1 MTVEAEPIF
10 TLNVFRDNA
19 QYDPSQTAAVV
30 RPPNQEGLNVP
41 INITLGNSWFEGYQ
55 TLPAKW
61 VLDVPLQHFTVEQ
74 SVQFAQVG
82 LQYITPANLQSIEIG
97 NEPDLYGIPYQDY
110 VDKFKEY
117 AVAISGNI
125 TSLPA
130 SIYQGLTISSGAPL
144 PPWDVP
150 TLFDAGIDT
159 DPSDLTSVSYHY
171 YQTFKNNNISTT
183 LLNHTDTVSHL
194 SVFKPSITYLQSNPN
209 TSTIPFVLGEIGS
222 ALNGVENGNQVN
234 DFDLE
239 GVLGSAI
246 WTVDFLL
253 YAASIGVSRV
263 SMQQITGGG
272 YDGWQPVEYNTT
284 LYGLEQP
291 ATLPPYYGYLFVA
304 DFIGPDP
311 DSNLKIYNV
320 DLNSE
325 RASAYAGY
333 EGGNLTKIAL
343 VNTEYWLSDWGIPRP
358 TQTFTIAVPEGVTSV
373 AVDKL
378 LGPDGAGS
386 KRNITWAG
394 DSYGFESGG
403 KPVHAADSSETF
415 PVNEGLVRVEVPAV
429 EAWLLKL

>member
-1 MTVEAEPIF
+1 M
-10 TLNVFRDNA
+10 
-19 QYDPSQTAAVV
+19 
-30 RPPNQEGLNVP
+30 
-41 INITLGNSWFEGYQ
+41 
-55 TLPAKW
+55 
-61 VLDVPLQHFTVEQ
+61 
-74 SVQFAQVG
+74 
-82 LQYITPANLQSIEIG
+82 
-97 NEPDLYGIPYQDY
+97 
-110 VDKFKEY
+110 
-117 AVAISGNI
+117 
-125 TSLPA
+125 
-130 SIYQGLTISSGAPL
+130 IYQGLAIASGAQF

-150 TLFDAGIDT
+150 TLFNAGVDT
-159 DPSDLTSVSYHY
+159 NPSDLKSVSYHY
-171 YQTFKNNNISTT
+171 YQTYYNNNISTT

-194 SVFKPSITYLQSNPN
+194 SVFEPSLAYLQSSPN

-222 ALNGVENGNQVN
+222 ALNGVVNGNQVN
-234 DFDLE
+234 DFSLE

-272 YDGWQPVEYNTT
+272 YDGWQPVEYNTA

-311 DSNLKIYNV
+311 SSDLKISNI

-325 RASAYAGY
+325 QASAYAGY

-358 TQTFTIAVPEGVTSV
+358 TQTFTIAVPEGVSSV
-373 AVDKL
+373 VVDKL

-386 KRNITWAG
+386 KNNITWAG
-394 DSYGFESGG
+394 ESYGFESGG
-403 KPVHAADSSETF
+403 KAVAATDSSETY
-415 PVNEGLVRVEVPAV
+415 PVVDGEVSVDVPAV
-429 EAWLLKL
+429 EAWLLKLVS